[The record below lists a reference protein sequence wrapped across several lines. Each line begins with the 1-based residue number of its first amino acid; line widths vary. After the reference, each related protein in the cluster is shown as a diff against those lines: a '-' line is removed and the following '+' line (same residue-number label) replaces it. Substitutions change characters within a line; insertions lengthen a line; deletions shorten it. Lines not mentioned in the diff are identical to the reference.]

1 MAKKSKKPKRL
12 LTLEEQLAEHDR
24 QEPRGPVFA
33 PTGYDAEGQAVDFKL
48 EPPSSERMA
57 WVKRR
62 LELTDAI
69 RRRDGKRLADP
80 GHVAGKY
87 GPSPMAQR
95 GHKVEVAPK
104 KLDKAL
110 SKDSE
115 FPKRVTTQRV
125 IDRLKARGTI
135 TQREWRAAE
144 KLWEWW
150 NAAITGDRL
159 VAAYEPVAVH
169 ASPNTDRLVSRRM
182 EAAEEYL
189 DLMGLIPTRCRGVVT
204 HVVINDWELSDW
216 GLRTAKSERARRR
229 QAADRLSQGL
239 RALAGH
245 LGY

>member
-1 MAKKSKKPKRL
+1 MGKKPKLSKRMP
-12 LTLEEQLAEHDR
+12 TLEEQLAEHDR
-24 QEPRGPVFA
+24 QEPPGPTFE

-48 EPPSSERMA
+48 EPPSSARMA

-80 GHVAGKY
+80 GHVAGKF
-87 GPSPMAQR
+87 GPSPYAQR

-125 IDRLKARGTI
+125 VDRLKARGTI
-135 TQREWRAAE
+135 THREWRAAE
-144 KLWEWW
+144 KLWDWW
-150 NAAITGDRL
+150 NLALTGDRL
-159 VAAYEPVAVH
+159 IAAYEPVSVH
-169 ASPNTDRLVSRRM
+169 SSPNTDRLVSKRM
-182 EAAEEYL
+182 EAAQEYL
-189 DLMGLIPTRCRGVVT
+189 DLISMVPTRCRGVIT

-216 GLRTAKSERARRR
+216 GLKTAKSERARRR
-229 QAADRLSQGL
+229 DAANRLSQGL

>member
-1 MAKKSKKPKRL
+1 MAKKGKKQPKRL

-24 QEPRGPVFA
+24 QEPPGPVVS
-33 PTGYDAEGQAVDFKL
+33 TVDFKL
-48 EPPSSERMA
+48 NAPSSERVA

-62 LELTDAI
+62 LELVDAI
-69 RRRDGKRLADP
+69 RRRDSKRLDDP
-80 GHVAGKY
+80 GRVAGKF

-110 SKDSE
+110 PKDSD

-135 TQREWRAAE
+135 SDIEWKAAE

-150 NAAITGDRL
+150 SQAAATERL
-159 VAAYEPVAVH
+159 I
-169 ASPNTDRLVSRRM
+169 ASYSPATVQTARKTDLLLTQRM

-189 DLMGLIPTRCRGVVT
+189 DLINMVPARCRGIVI

-229 QAADRLSQGL
+229 QAANRLSQGL
-239 RALAGH
+239 RALAGR